1 MSKHKRVK
9 YCREWPNQIAK
20 HFICVLLND
29 DLKTSLKSISY
40 ILISPNIVN
49 YGQKPWVS
57 VTRCTHLRRTQWTHR
72 HKTKPIESCFLF
84 CFLSRVMMLATCA
97 ISFTIKCASVSAI
110 SVFEEQKM
118 NWNITRRDIV
128 RNAKKKRESRHRLW
142 KSDVR
147 NAIFMAE
154 LKSTTWIALNR
165 TLNAEQVLGKRCS
178 DFSLIWRCDGSRNH
192 GKLFIT
198 PNHNG

>member
-1 MSKHKRVK
+1 MIDFNCFQLIGVQMSKHKRVK
-9 YCREWPNQIAK
+9 YCIKWPNQIAK

-40 ILISPNIVN
+40 ILISSNIVN

-128 RNAKKKRESRHRLW
+128 RNAKKNARIDITCGNQMCGTQFLW
-142 KSDVR
+142 
-147 NAIFMAE
+147 
-154 LKSTTWIALNR
+154 LN
-165 TLNAEQVLGKRCS
+165 
-178 DFSLIWRCDGSRNH
+178 
-192 GKLFIT
+192 
-198 PNHNG
+198 